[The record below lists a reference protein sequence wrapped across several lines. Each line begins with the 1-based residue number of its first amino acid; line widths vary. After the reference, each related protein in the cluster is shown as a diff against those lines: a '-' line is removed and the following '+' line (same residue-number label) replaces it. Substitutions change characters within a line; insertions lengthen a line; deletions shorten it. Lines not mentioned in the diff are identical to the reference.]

1 MSIVHKFMA
10 YPVLYTAVYKC
21 ASEINK
27 SASGAKGT
35 RTSPISI
42 EDPLDPFCYTP
53 NMTFRRFGTL
63 AITQKFQCQV

>member
-27 SASGAKGT
+27 SASGAKAKW
-35 RTSPISI
+35 TSPIYRRSI
-42 EDPLDPFCYTP
+42 GSIL
-53 NMTFRRFGTL
+53 L
-63 AITQKFQCQV
+63 HTQHDF